1 MPKSVYLLA
10 HPAGHSLSP
19 VMHNAAF
26 HHLGLDIHYAARDV
40 PPEVLAETVM
50 ALRDSAVLGANVTIP
65 HKVAVMPYLDRLS
78 ETAQAIGAVNT
89 IVNRGGLL
97 IGHNTD
103 AKGFTRALT
112 EVGGLH
118 LQGQVIVMLGAG
130 GAARAILYAL
140 LQNDVARVYLY
151 NRTTKKAA
159 ALAQNFAPPGK
170 VVIVT
175 EPDLRAALAEC
186 TLLINTTSV
195 GMAHDGMDP
204 DISPLPDNLL
214 PERGFVA
221 DIVYRPARTRLLRQA
236 EAAGLETQN
245 GLPML
250 AFQGAESFGCWTGR
264 DAPVEVMLRTLEQAL
279 YS

>member
-19 VMHNAAF
+19 IMHNAAF
-26 HHLGLDIHYAARDV
+26 AQLDIEAHYSARDI
-40 PPEVLAETVM
+40 PPEALEATV
-50 ALRDSAVLGANVTIP
+50 ATLRDSSVLGANVTIP
-65 HKVAVMPYLDRLS
+65 HKVAVIPYLDRLS

-112 EVGGLH
+112 EVGGVRLP
-118 LQGQVIVMLGAG
+118 GQVVVMLGAG

-151 NRTTKKAA
+151 NRTPESAVALAQDFAPLGKVEVVPEPDLEA
-159 ALAQNFAPPGK
+159 ALAQ
-170 VVIVT
+170 
-175 EPDLRAALAEC
+175 C

-195 GMAHDGMDP
+195 GMAHDGIDP
-204 DISPLPDNLL
+204 NVSPLPNNLL

-221 DIVYRPARTRLLRQA
+221 DIIYRPARTRLLRQA
-236 EAAGLETQN
+236 EAAGLATQN

-250 AFQGAESFGCWTGR
+250 TFQGAESFACWTGR